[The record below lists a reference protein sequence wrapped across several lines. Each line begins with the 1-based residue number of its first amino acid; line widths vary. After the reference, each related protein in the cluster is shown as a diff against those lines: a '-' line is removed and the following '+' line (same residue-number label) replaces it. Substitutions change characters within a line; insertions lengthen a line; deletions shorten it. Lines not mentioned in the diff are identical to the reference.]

1 MKKKL
6 IALIATSFFCSQLF
20 TQNIAVTQSGP
31 PGVWQNLGTANI
43 SFTID
48 HESIVITGTSEFR
61 AIKFKVADASVTIL
75 HMNFVYA
82 KGHPDKFNVNY
93 YIPAEGESRII
104 DMKGGAKK
112 LARVDFWYQSDK
124 QDSGK
129 IAKVSLWGMK

>member
-1 MKKKL
+1 MKK
-6 IALIATSFFCSQLF
+6 IFSALTASTFFCIHLF
-20 TQNIAVTQSGP
+20 TQNIAVTQSGA
-31 PGVWQNLGTANI
+31 PGTWQNLGTADI
-43 SFTID
+43 SFAID
-48 HESIVITGTSEFR
+48 HGSFVITGTSEFR
-61 AIKFKVADASVTIL
+61 ALKFKAADGSITIL

-104 DMKGGAKK
+104 EIKGGARK
-112 LARVDFWYQSDK
+112 LARVDFWYESEK